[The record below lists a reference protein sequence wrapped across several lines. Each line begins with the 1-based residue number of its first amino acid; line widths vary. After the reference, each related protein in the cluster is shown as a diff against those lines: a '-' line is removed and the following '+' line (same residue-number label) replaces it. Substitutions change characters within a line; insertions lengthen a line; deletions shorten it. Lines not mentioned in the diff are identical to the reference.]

1 MIKFPNFISPILIHH
16 DMQNIE
22 QEAIRLIQLKLKE
35 KGLNS
40 SILARK
46 MGMHPSSVAKMM
58 QTKQIKLSRLKEIS
72 DLVGYNF
79 LRVLAD
85 QLEINDPPKFPVDTA
100 TSERIKQLEIENAV
114 LIKVLGK

>member
-1 MIKFPNFISPILIHH
+1 
-16 DMQNIE
+16 MQNIE

-79 LRVLAD
+79 LRALAD
-85 QLEINDPPKFPVDTA
+85 QLEINDPPKLTEDHTA
-100 TSERIKQLEIENAV
+100 CQLRIRELEIENAV
-114 LIKVLGK
+114 LMKVLGK